1 MAAGDPPIE
10 GFGRATLWASAVGGA
25 LCSLLVAYRLLTM
38 SLEVGSAQGNW
49 VYVYLQGFQPSFVR
63 SFVYACIAC
72 GLLIAVTPTLV
83 RRLEWWTVVAWLAVG
98 LFVQGSVRQVT
109 RYSFEQIFVS
119 DGASSFYSPT
129 LTYDTRT
136 LVRDFE
142 KLRPQLPTHA
152 QSNMPGKLALV
163 GALRSFSDRP
173 LRLAWVVILI
183 SNLGGLLLY
192 WFVRELLGDR
202 DVAITAVIFYLL
214 VPAKLFFFPV
224 LNTVTP
230 VIVLA
235 CACLWLQSLRT
246 RRLAYAAGF
255 GVAVY
260 ALAFFDPL
268 GLVMGLLFAALAV
281 HVLRDQ
287 EQPWR
292 RFGTLCIIAAGG
304 FLAAY
309 AVLLVGLQFDL
320 VTTFV
325 SLASDAS
332 AFNTLAGRPY
342 SIWVRQN
349 IVDFLFGL
357 GVCNAVLATATMAF
371 AANRSRV
378 DRWRDPIVVFSVAC
392 GAILIATDVIGINRG
407 EVVRLWIFLACF
419 FQVLAAHACVRLRSR
434 TAVML
439 VVCTML
445 LQSVLGTGMLN
456 FAQP

>member
-1 MAAGDPPIE
+1 
-10 GFGRATLWASAVGGA
+10 
-25 LCSLLVAYRLLTM
+25 M
-38 SLEVGSAQGNW
+38 SLEVGSARGNW
-49 VYVYLQGFQPSFVR
+49 AYVYLQGFQPSFVR
-63 SFVYACIAC
+63 SFFYACIGC
-72 GLLIAVTPTLV
+72 GLLIAVTPTLI
-83 RRLEWWTVVAWLAVG
+83 RRWEWPTVVAWLAVG
-98 LFVQGSVRQVT
+98 VFAQVSVRQVT

-129 LTYDTRT
+129 LAYDTPT

-142 KLRPQLPTHA
+142 KLRLQLPTHA
-152 QSNMPGKLALV
+152 QSNMPGKLVLV
-163 GALRSFSDRP
+163 GALRSLSDRP
-173 LRLAWVVILI
+173 LALAWMVVLI
-183 SNLGGLLLY
+183 SNLGAVLLY
-192 WFVRELLGDR
+192 WFVRNLMADR
-202 DVAITAVIFYLL
+202 HVAITAVIFYLL

-235 CACLWLQSLRT
+235 CACLWLQTLRT
-246 RRLAYAAGF
+246 RRLGYAAAF

-281 HVLRDQ
+281 HVLREQ
-287 EQPWR
+287 EHPWR
-292 RFGTLCIIAAGG
+292 DFGALSAVAAGG
-304 FLAAY
+304 FLASY
-309 AVLLVGLQFDL
+309 ATLLVGFQFDL

-325 SLASDAS
+325 TLASDAS
-332 AFNTLAGRPY
+332 AFNTIAGRPY
-342 SIWVRQN
+342 SIWVQQN

-357 GVCNAVLATATMAF
+357 GVCNAVLAAATMAW
-371 AANRSRV
+371 AANRPRA
-378 DRWRDPIVVFSVAC
+378 DRWRDPIVVFSLAC
-392 GAILIATDVIGINRG
+392 GAILIATDVIGLNRG

-419 FQVLAAHACVRLRSR
+419 FQVLAAHACVRLRSQ

-445 LQSVLGTGMLN
+445 LQGVLGTGMLN